1 VSDQA
6 RLRAVL
12 DVLRP
17 HLDGPRQ
24 EQVTAL
30 ERRLAANRLRVL
42 LVGEAKRGKSTLG
55 NVLLGREVLPT
66 GVVPVTAITTTVRAG
81 SPERLEVTYV
91 DGTVRTLPLDELP
104 EQVTET
110 GNPGNRRQVASV
122 TAFLDGPSADGHR
135 SDGHPSDGSAKW
147 EARGPAESGTSWLAS
162 GIELVDTPGVGSVYV
177 HNTTE
182 ADAALATMDAALFVV
197 TADPPVS
204 ASELD
209 LLRHVQELSVRTYV
223 VLNKADRMTP
233 AERREVVDFTRR
245 SIEEVTGRTPDL
257 FVGSAL
263 QGLRALT
270 ARDSAGWAASG
281 MRDLVEAL
289 TGQLSKTRER
299 DLVTSLAKATGR
311 LVRGL
316 LDETALTLRAHEL
329 RANQRA
335 AELQA
340 FRTVLQGLGRRR
352 DEALAVAVADLKQA
366 RRTLDAAAAAQ
377 AEPITT
383 QALRRID
390 ETAASLPGAGA
401 AELEDAAH
409 AALVQTIRPAVETW
423 RQERARD
430 LETALHE
437 TATRQ
442 QELLEAA
449 VGVVRDA
456 AAAHLGVRLHAE
468 AAEVALPDPGRYYY
482 SFADDIGWSQPV
494 DAAVRRHLP
503 GDLGRRR
510 VRQRLRT
517 RAAHLA
523 DVHLGRARADFQAR
537 LDEAGRA
544 LTRAVARSYDDMAG
558 RLGHALDGPPA
569 EAGAPAPG
577 VVFDGAGQGRDGA
590 GQGRDGGDTPATM
603 LVRRQ
608 ELLQDLSEELDDMV
622 RGVDA

>member
-1 VSDQA
+1 MSDQA
-6 RLRAVL
+6 RLRALL
-12 DVLRP
+12 DALHP
-17 HLDGPRQ
+17 HLDGPRL
-24 EQVTAL
+24 EQVTTL

-66 GVVPVTAITTTVRAG
+66 GVVPVTAITTAVRAG
-81 SPERLEVTYV
+81 SPERLEVTYL

-104 EQVTET
+104 DQVTET
-110 GNPGNRRQVASV
+110 GNPGNRRRVASV
-122 TAFLDGPSADGHR
+122 TVFLDGLPA
-135 SDGHPSDGSAKW
+135 DGSA
-147 EARGPAESGTSWLAS
+147 ERQARDPAESGTSWLAS
-162 GIELVDTPGVGSVYV
+162 GIELVDTPGVGSVYA

-182 ADAALATMDAALFVV
+182 ADAALTSMDAAVFVV
-197 TADPPVS
+197 TAAPPVS

-209 LLRHVQELSVRTYV
+209 LLRRVQELSVRTYV

-233 AERREVVDFTRR
+233 PECREVTDFTRR
-245 SIEEVTGRTPDL
+245 SIEDTTGQTPDL

-263 QGLRALT
+263 QGLRAMA

-289 TGQLSKTRER
+289 TWQLAQTRER
-299 DLVTSLAKATGR
+299 DLVTSLAKASGR
-311 LVRGL
+311 MVRGL
-316 LDETALTLRAHEL
+316 LDATALALRAHEL
-329 RANQRA
+329 RASQRA
-335 AELQA
+335 ADLHA

-352 DEALAVAVADLKQA
+352 DEALAVAGADLKQA
-366 RRTLDAAAAAQ
+366 RRSLDAAAAAQ
-377 AEPITT
+377 AEPITAR
-383 QALRRID
+383 ALRRID
-390 ETAASLPGAGA
+390 ETAAGMPETGA

-409 AALVQTIRPAVETW
+409 IALVETIRPAVEAW
-423 RQERARD
+423 RQERVRD
-430 LETALHE
+430 LETGLRE

-456 AAAHLGVRLHAE
+456 AADHLGVQLHAE

-494 DAAVRRHLP
+494 DAAVRRRLP

-517 RAAHLA
+517 RAAHLT

-537 LDEAGRA
+537 LDDAGRELA
-544 LTRAVARSYDDMAG
+544 RAVARSYDDMAG
-558 RLGHALDGPPA
+558 RLGRALDGSAAEIAAPPA
-569 EAGAPAPG
+569 GA
-577 VVFDGAGQGRDGA
+577 VLDGAGR
-590 GQGRDGGDTPATM
+590 GGDGVDAAASS
-603 LVRRQ
+603 LVRRR

-622 RGVDA
+622 RGMHA

>member
-1 VSDQA
+1 MSDQA

-12 DVLRP
+12 DALRP
-17 HLDGPRQ
+17 HLDGPRL
-24 EQVTAL
+24 EQVDAL

-55 NVLLGREVLPT
+55 NVLLSREVLPS
-66 GVVPVTAITTTVRAG
+66 GVVPVTAITTTVLAG
-81 SPERLEVTYV
+81 SPERLEVTYL
-91 DGTVRTLPLDELP
+91 DGTVRTLSLDDLP
-104 EQVTET
+104 DQVTEAR
-110 GNPGNRRQVASV
+110 NPGNRRGVASV
-122 TAFLDGPSADGHR
+122 TVFLNGLPSH
-135 SDGHPSDGSAKW
+135 GHPWDGSA
-147 EARGPAESGTSWLAS
+147 ETGARGPGESGVRWLAS
-162 GIELVDTPGVGSVYV
+162 GIELVDTPGVGSVYA

-209 LLRHVQELSVRTYV
+209 LLRRVQELSVRTYV
-223 VLNKADRMTP
+223 VLNKADRMMP

-245 SIEEVTGRTPDL
+245 SIEDVTGCTPDL

-270 ARDSAGWAASG
+270 ARDSAGWASSG

-289 TGQLSKTRER
+289 TGQLSQTREH
-299 DLVTSLAKATGR
+299 DLMTSLAKATGR
-311 LVRGL
+311 LVHGL
-316 LDETALTLRAHEL
+316 LDETSLALRAHEL
-329 RANQRA
+329 RASQRA

-352 DEALAVAVADLKQA
+352 DEALAVAGADLMQA
-366 RRTLDAAAAAQ
+366 RRSLDAAAAAQ

-383 QALRRID
+383 EALRRID
-390 ETAASLPGAGA
+390 ETAAGMPDAGA
-401 AELEDAAH
+401 AALEDAAH
-409 AALVQTIRPAVETW
+409 AALVEAIRPAVEAW

-430 LETALHE
+430 LEWDLRE

-456 AAAHLGVRLHAE
+456 AADQLGVRLHAE

-503 GDLGRRR
+503 GELGRRR

-517 RAAHLA
+517 RAAHLT
-523 DVHLGRARADFQAR
+523 DVHLGRARADFQTR
-537 LDEAGRA
+537 LDDAGRA
-544 LTRAVARSYDDMAG
+544 LTRAVARSYDDLAG
-558 RLGHALDGPPA
+558 RLGRALDGPAA
-569 EAGAPAPG
+569 EVAASALG
-577 VVFDGAGQGRDGA
+577 VVLDGAGRGE
-590 GQGRDGGDTPATM
+590 DGGDGAATN

-608 ELLQDLSEELDDMV
+608 EMLQDLSEELDEMV
-622 RGVDA
+622 RGVHA